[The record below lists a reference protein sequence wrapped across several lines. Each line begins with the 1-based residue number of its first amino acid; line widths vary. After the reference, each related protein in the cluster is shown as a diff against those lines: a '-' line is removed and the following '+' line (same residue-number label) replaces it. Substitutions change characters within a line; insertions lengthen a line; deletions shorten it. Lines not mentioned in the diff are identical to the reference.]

1 MNTQPTHFDCIVIGG
16 GSGGYA
22 AARTI
27 REKKSRVAI
36 VDSAQE
42 LGGLCILHGC
52 MPSKTLL
59 YAGEILHLA
68 QKGTD
73 FGLHI
78 PSAGANMPALNR
90 RKRQIIQEFADY
102 RQGQLQDSRFTLYRQ
117 QAHFVGPQSIEL
129 DNGERLTAD
138 HFIIAT
144 GSQVAWPE
152 IPGLKNPKIWTSQDV
167 LDLSFVPEQVTILG
181 GGIVAC
187 ELAQFLKRIGTQ
199 VTLIQRSQQ
208 LLKEFSA
215 AAANCI
221 KQAFLDEGIRVETDT
236 QLQAIKALPHA
247 FQVEFLQEGQLH
259 QIESGYVLNALGR
272 IPNTAALNLAAA
284 EIECHPS
291 GHVRCTEM
299 QQTTNPH
306 VYACGDVCGPHA
318 IVHTAIMQGET
329 AANHALGRS
338 RRPIDYSGL
347 VTVAFT
353 DPQVATAGLSEANL
367 IAQNIEYLAADY
379 PFDDHG
385 KSILMEALYG
395 YVKVFSDRQ
404 GRVLGA
410 ECVGKDA
417 GELIH
422 TMAVAIQLKARVQDL
437 IRVHWYHPTLS
448 EIWAYPLEEIAE
460 NLHETTAPTA

>member
-1 MNTQPTHFDCIVIGG
+1 MKTDSTHFDGIVIGG

-22 AARTI
+22 AARTL
-27 REKKSRVAI
+27 REQKSRVAI
-36 VDSAQE
+36 IDSAKE

-68 QKGTD
+68 QKGAD
-73 FGLHI
+73 FGLDI
-78 PSAGANMPALNR
+78 STPRADMPALNK
-90 RKRQIIQEFADY
+90 RKRHIIQEFADY
-102 RQGQLQDSRFTLYRQ
+102 RQGQLQDQRFTLYRQ
-117 QAHFVGPQSIEL
+117 QAHFVGPHTLAL
-129 DNGERLTAD
+129 DDGTLLTAD
-138 HFIIAT
+138 HFFIAT
-144 GSQVAWPE
+144 GSQVAWPD
-152 IPGLKNPKIWTSQDV
+152 IAGLKNPKVWTSQDV
-167 LDLSFVPEQVTILG
+167 LDLDFVPEQVTILG

-187 ELAQFLKRIGTQ
+187 ELAQFLNRIGSQ
-199 VTLIQRSQQ
+199 VTLIQRSSQ
-208 LLKEFSA
+208 LLKEFSPA
-215 AAANCI
+215 ASTCV
-221 KQAFLDEGIRVETDT
+221 KKAFLDEGIRVYTDT
-236 QLQAIKALPHA
+236 QLQAVQALPDG
-247 FQVEFLQEGQLH
+247 FQVEFMQQGHRH
-259 QIESGYVLNALGR
+259 QIESEYVLNALGR

-284 EIECHPS
+284 GIECHAN
-291 GHVRCTEM
+291 GHVRCSET
-299 QQTTNPH
+299 QQTTNPQ

-329 AANHALGRS
+329 AANHALQRNP
-338 RRPIDYSGL
+338 RPVDYSGL

-353 DPQVATAGLSEANL
+353 DPQVATAGYTEANL

-395 YVKVFSDRQ
+395 YVKVFCDRQ
-404 GRVLGA
+404 GQVLGA

-422 TMAVAIQLKARVQDL
+422 AMAVAIQLKARVQDL
-437 IRVHWYHPTLS
+437 IKVHWYHPTLS

-460 NLHETTAPTA
+460 TLLEAAAPTT